1 VDKSADAEGAVR
13 AGVAESHKRDFW
25 IQENKK
31 HTPPHYRLRK
41 TGRVVNR
48 VAGSG
53 DRDLLDVGC
62 GPATLATV
70 VRPGIHYYGIDI
82 AIQEPAPNLMELDI
96 LKQPIAF
103 GDRRFD
109 VVVAQGL
116 FEYLSD
122 RQSEKFAEIASLL
135 TDDGKFIVTYTN
147 FGHRAKHVFTAFS
160 NVQPMADFRAGLA
173 RHFTIDQQFP
183 TSYNWNGGQPGHK
196 LLQAVNMNLTANIPV
211 VGPKLAVEYFFVCSR
226 RR

>member
-1 VDKSADAEGAVR
+1 MDNGQGAR
-13 AGVAESHKRDFW
+13 AGVADSHKRDFW

-41 TGRVVNR
+41 TGRVVNQ

-53 DRDLLDVGC
+53 QRDLLDVGC

-70 VRPGIHYYGIDI
+70 LRPGISYYGIDI
-82 AIQEPAPNLMELDI
+82 AIQDPAPNLMELDI

-103 GDRRFD
+103 GDRQFD
-109 VVVAQGL
+109 IVVAQGL

-122 RQSEKFAEIASLL
+122 KQSEKFAEIAGLL
-135 TDDGKFIVTYTN
+135 TGDGKFVVTYTN
-147 FGHRAKHVFTAFS
+147 FGHRAKYVFTAFS
-160 NVQPMADFRAGLA
+160 NVAPMADFRADLA
-173 RHFTIDQQFP
+173 RHFTIDRQFP

-196 LLQAVNMNLTANIPV
+196 LLQAVNMSLTANIPV

-226 RR
+226 R